1 MEVTL
6 LELARQCPEVTIS
19 IKASDLIEVGRTL
32 RDELLQE
39 LRGSMPETPS
49 PENETYISRE
59 ETMAK
64 LDVSSATLW
73 RWKKNGYLVPV
84 QLGHMDRY
92 RLSDINNIITLKGG
106 AL

>member
-6 LELARQCPEVTIS
+6 LELARQCPDVTIS
-19 IKASDLIEVGRTL
+19 VKASDLIEMGRTL
-32 RDELLQE
+32 RDELLQGI
-39 LRGSMPETPS
+39 RGSLPEIPL
-49 PENETYISRE
+49 PDNETYLSRE
-59 ETMAK
+59 EAMEK

-92 RLSDINNIITLKGG
+92 RLSEINNIIILKGG
-106 AL
+106 AK

>member
-6 LELARQCPEVTIS
+6 LELARQCPDVTIS
-19 IKASDLIEVGRTL
+19 VKASDLIEMGRTL

-39 LRGSMPETPS
+39 IRGSLPEIPV
-49 PENETYISRE
+49 PDNETYISRE
-59 ETMAK
+59 EAMEK

-73 RWKKNGYLVPV
+73 RWKNSGYLVPV

-92 RLSDINNIITLKGG
+92 RLSEINSIIILKGG
-106 AL
+106 AK